1 LASDELKSIYLQK
14 VEEMNPNIR
23 YCAYNI
29 GDETAIKDL
38 VDMKLK
44 STGSELAGE
53 IDVIS
58 FFNLSLSSSNIFK
71 KKQTIG
77 FNFSDKRETSN
88 NIF

>member
-1 LASDELKSIYLQK
+1 MASDELKTIYLQK

-53 IDVIS
+53 IDVILFLNYLFLHKIS
-58 FFNLSLSSSNIFK
+58 YKTNTRL
-71 KKQTIG
+71 
-77 FNFSDKRETSN
+77 
-88 NIF
+88 